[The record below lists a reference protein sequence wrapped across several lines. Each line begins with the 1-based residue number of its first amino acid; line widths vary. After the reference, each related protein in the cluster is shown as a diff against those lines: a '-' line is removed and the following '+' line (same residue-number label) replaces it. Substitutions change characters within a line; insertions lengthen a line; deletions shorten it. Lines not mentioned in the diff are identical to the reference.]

1 MSTGRDALKLIA
13 SILSG
18 IVIGVAGTLITINW
32 QEEKLRFELG
42 QPAAFGEIVYQSL
55 RLSNDGWNPATHVK
69 VFLNHPTVKTRD
81 VRSSPSFNLPVDEP
95 DALGGYDR
103 IRRGETVTIT
113 FSHRGPPIQPAM
125 LSIKSD
131 RSVAR
136 PMARDG
142 GGIDLFS
149 FLLGAFVWMLL
160 SVLIPA
166 YRDLRKRA
174 DRPGGSFTP
183 PSPPAGA
190 DR

>member
-1 MSTGRDALKLIA
+1 MPTGRDALKLIA

-18 IVIGVAGTLITINW
+18 IVIGVAATLVTINW

-69 VFLNHPTVKTRD
+69 VFLNHPTVKPRD

-113 FSHRGPPIQPAM
+113 FSHRGPPIQPGM

-136 PMARDG
+136 PSARDG

-149 FLLGAFVWMLL
+149 FLLGAFVWTLL
-160 SVLIPA
+160 AALIPA
-166 YRDLRKRA
+166 YRGLRKRA
-174 DRPGGSFTP
+174 DRPGSLTP